1 MDPNEEIAVD
11 EDGHCDVRY
20 RGWERLDER
29 LFEGDLVSR
38 ITSLDCSHN
47 NLTTLPKS
55 IGLFSGLNELNVA
68 CNNITS
74 IDADGIAKLKQL
86 RTLKLNGNAIS
97 SLPSSIG
104 QCRRLETLIVSENQL
119 TEVPAAL
126 ADCSALRII
135 KLQHN
140 EISELPLE
148 LHRLSNSI
156 EVLDVSGNDNLAMIP
171 ESVRD
176 NASVIMWILSTHD
189 KKRHDICKLEEA
201 STEAKQ
207 RLETSRAAAEGLQ
220 KQITEL
226 VEEKKLL
233 EADISSVATYL
244 RHRRRI
250 DGYKAKIRAIRK
262 TIRTVFELKA
272 DKVAALS

>member
-1 MDPNEEIAVD
+1 MDPIEEIVVD

-20 RGWERLDER
+20 RGWERLDDR
-29 LFEGDLVSR
+29 LFDLG
-38 ITSLDCSHN
+38 ILTLDLSHN
-47 NLTTLPKS
+47 NLTALPNS
-55 IGLFSGLNELNVA
+55 VGFLSGLRELNVA

-74 IDADGIAKLKQL
+74 IDPDGIAKLKQL

-104 QCRRLETLIVSENQL
+104 QCKRLDTLVVSENKL

-126 ADCSALRII
+126 ADCSSLRII
-135 KLQHN
+135 KVQHN
-140 EISELPLE
+140 TISELPLE
-148 LHRLSNSI
+148 LHRLANSI

-176 NASVIMWILSTHD
+176 NATVIMWILSTHN
-189 KKRHDICKLEEA
+189 KKRHDISKLEEA

-207 RLETSRAAAEGLQ
+207 RLETSRAEAEGLQ

-226 VEEKKLL
+226 EEEKKLL

-250 DGYKAKIRAIRK
+250 DGYKAKIRASRN
-262 TIRTVFELKA
+262 TIRTMFELKA
-272 DKVAALS
+272 DKVAAFS

>member
-1 MDPNEEIAVD
+1 MDPNEEIVVD

-20 RGWERLDER
+20 RGLERLDDR

-47 NLTTLPKS
+47 SLTALPKS
-55 IGLFSGLNELNVA
+55 IGLLSGLRELNVA

-74 IDADGIAKLKQL
+74 IDTDGIANLKQL
-86 RTLKLNGNAIS
+86 RTLKLNGNAVS

-104 QCRRLETLIVSENQL
+104 QSKRLDTLVVSENQL
-119 TEVPAAL
+119 SEVPAAL
-126 ADCSALRII
+126 SDCSALRIVQ
-135 KLQHN
+135 LQHN
-140 EISELPLE
+140 NISELPLE
-148 LHRLSNSI
+148 LHRLANSI

-176 NASVIMWILSTHD
+176 NASVIMWILSTHND
-189 KKRHDICKLEEA
+189 KRHDICKLEEA

-207 RLETSRAAAEGLQ
+207 RLETSRAEAEGLQ
-220 KQITEL
+220 KHITEL

-233 EADISSVATYL
+233 EADLLSVATYL

-250 DGYKAKIRAIRK
+250 EGYKAQIRAIRK
-262 TIRTVFELKA
+262 TVRTMFELKA

>member
-1 MDPNEEIAVD
+1 MDPNEEIVVD

-20 RGWERLDER
+20 RGWERLDDR
-29 LFEGDLVSR
+29 LFDLG
-38 ITSLDCSHN
+38 ILTLDLSHN

-55 IGLFSGLNELNVA
+55 IGLLSGLRELNVA

-104 QCRRLETLIVSENQL
+104 QCKALETLVVSENKLSQ
-119 TEVPAAL
+119 VPAVL
-126 ADCSALRII
+126 ADCSSLRII

-140 EISELPLE
+140 IISELPLE
-148 LHRLSNSI
+148 LHRLANSI

-176 NASVIMWILSTHD
+176 NATVIMWILSTHN
-189 KKRHDICKLEEA
+189 KKRHDISKLEEA

-207 RLETSRAAAEGLQ
+207 RLETSRAEAEGLQ

-226 VEEKKLL
+226 EEEKKLL

-250 DGYKAKIRAIRK
+250 DGYKAKIRASRN
-262 TIRTVFELKA
+262 TIRTMFELKA
-272 DKVAALS
+272 DKVAAFS

>member
-1 MDPNEEIAVD
+1 MDPNEDIVVD

-20 RGWERLDER
+20 RGWERLDDR
-29 LFEGDLVSR
+29 LFDLG
-38 ITSLDCSHN
+38 ILTLDLSHN
-47 NLTTLPKS
+47 NLTALPKS
-55 IGLFSGLNELNVA
+55 IGSLSGLKELNAA

-74 IDADGIAKLKQL
+74 IDPDGIAKLKQL
-86 RTLKLNGNAIS
+86 CTLKLNGNAIS

-104 QCRRLETLIVSENQL
+104 QCKWLETLVVSENKL

-126 ADCSALRII
+126 ADCSSLRII

-140 EISELPLE
+140 TISELPLE
-148 LHRLSNSI
+148 LHRLANSI
-156 EVLDVSGNDNLAMIP
+156 EVLDVSGNDNLTMIP

-176 NASVIMWILSTHD
+176 NATVIMWILSTHN
-189 KKRHDICKLEEA
+189 KKIHDICKLEEA

-207 RLETSRAAAEGLQ
+207 RLETSRAEAEGLQ
-220 KQITEL
+220 KQIKEL
-226 VEEKKLL
+226 EEEKKLL

-250 DGYKAKIRAIRK
+250 DGYKATIRATRD
-262 TIRTVFELKA
+262 TIRTMFELKA
-272 DKVAALS
+272 DKVAAFS

>member
-1 MDPNEEIAVD
+1 MDPNEDIVVD

-20 RGWERLDER
+20 RGWERLDDR
-29 LFEGDLVSR
+29 LFDLG
-38 ITSLDCSHN
+38 ILTLDLSHN
-47 NLTTLPKS
+47 NLTALPKS
-55 IGLFSGLNELNVA
+55 IGSLSGLKELNAA

-74 IDADGIAKLKQL
+74 IDPDVIAKLKQL

-104 QCRRLETLIVSENQL
+104 QCKRLETLVVSENKL
-119 TEVPAAL
+119 TEVPATL
-126 ADCSALRII
+126 ADCSSLRII

-140 EISELPLE
+140 TISELPLE
-148 LHRLSNSI
+148 LHRLANSI
-156 EVLDVSGNDNLAMIP
+156 EVLDVSGNDNLTMIP

-176 NASVIMWILSTHD
+176 NATVIMWILSTHN
-189 KKRHDICKLEEA
+189 KKIHDICKLEEA

-207 RLETSRAAAEGLQ
+207 RLETSRAEAEGLQ

-226 VEEKKLL
+226 EEEKKLL

-250 DGYKAKIRAIRK
+250 DGYKAKIRATRN
-262 TIRTVFELKA
+262 TIRTMFELKA
-272 DKVAALS
+272 DKVAAFS